1 MMYQEKEVRTQVKER
16 RKKDNHNAIERRRRY
31 HINERITDLLTLLPS
46 HEDMKPHKG
55 EINHIFTPFEC
66 TESWNLRYDITIYG
80 DRIPLTVEAAVTVTS
95 KRSNKPYRIII
106 NLCTAVYCYT

>member
-1 MMYQEKEVRTQVKER
+1 MIYQEKEVRTQVKER

-55 EINHIFTPFEC
+55 EINHIFTPLEW
-66 TESWNLRYDITIYG
+66 TELENSEFHSGL
-80 DRIPLTVEAAVTVTS
+80 LS
-95 KRSNKPYRIII
+95 
-106 NLCTAVYCYT
+106 